1 MLNSLLTKIW
11 VYWYFLS
18 FYYAYPKWLK
28 FSKKINIIN
37 QCCGLFYDFHFLFQ
51 HYQKTFFWFW
61 KTNILQYFPHYFQM
75 LLYYSLLRGIR
86 SKRQRNP
93 GESVWT
99 KWIWNDISK
108 KSWKWVMKPLRCR
121 WKLSTTKFIAL
132 QAKTHDMNGF
142 PWTIFG
148 ILLLYGVIK

>member
-1 MLNSLLTKIW
+1 MHIQM
-11 VYWYFLS
+11 
-18 FYYAYPKWLK
+18 AQILK
-28 FSKKINIIN
+28 KKINIIN

-75 LLYYSLLRGIR
+75 LLYYTLLRGIR

-121 WKLSTTKFIAL
+121 WKLSTTQFIAL
-132 QAKTHDMNGF
+132 QAKHMIWMVF
-142 PWTIFG
+142 LELFLVSYYYI
-148 ILLLYGVIK
+148 VS

>member
-1 MLNSLLTKIW
+1 MLNGLLTKIGI
-11 VYWYFLS
+11 YWYFPS
-18 FYYAYPKWLK
+18 FYYAYQNGSNSL
-28 FSKKINIIN
+28 KKINIIN
-37 QCCGLFYDFHFLFQ
+37 QCCGLFMISIFFFSIII
-51 HYQKTFFWFW
+51 KTFFWFW
-61 KTNILQYFPHYFQM
+61 KTNILQHFPHYFQM
-75 LLYYSLLRGIR
+75 LLYYTLLRGIR

-121 WKLSTTKFIAL
+121 WKLSTTQFIAL